1 MRLLAQC
8 HLRYQVAEPAAAI
21 AKVHVRREAGQTI
34 TNEALELTSGAHL
47 EIVPDPASG
56 ARWLTGTV
64 AGEFEIAYR
73 AVVDVLPRA
82 PLPSDARQHDW
93 TQLDSEALTYLLPSR
108 FCPSDKFGR
117 FVEREF
123 RHTAPGGERVNA
135 ILDWLHAKIDY
146 LHGVSDAET
155 TAERTFVDRA
165 GVCRD
170 FTHLGITL
178 CRASGIPARAVAAY
192 ALALEPADFHA
203 VMEVYVGGGWWLID
217 PTRLAPTDGLIRIVH
232 GRDAAD
238 IAFLTTAGAA
248 VPVAVTV
255 SVAEL
260 RGTAVTAPLPPS
272 REGSSQDGGAPT
284 PAPVSVRAPP

>member
-8 HLRYQVAEPAAAI
+8 HLRYTVAMPMAAI
-21 AKVHVRREAGQTI
+21 AKVHVRPEPGQAIVNEHLDLTPGAALAVADDVAG
-34 TNEALELTSGAHL
+34 A
-47 EIVPDPASG
+47 
-56 ARWLTGTV
+56 ARWLTGSV
-64 AGEFEIAYR
+64 SGDFEIAYR
-73 AVVDVLPRA
+73 ATVDVLPRL
-82 PLPSDARQHDW
+82 PLPDTAEQHDW
-93 TQLDSEALTYLLPSR
+93 AALSPDILNYLLPSR

-117 FVEREF
+117 FAAREF
-123 RHTAPGGERVNA
+123 GDVAAGGARVRA
-135 ILDWLHAKIDY
+135 ILDWLHAKVDY
-146 LHGVSDAET
+146 IHGVSDAET

-217 PTRLAPTDGLIRIVH
+217 PTRLAPVDGLIRIVH

-238 IAFLTTAGAA
+238 IAFLTTAGVAGQ
-248 VPVAVTV
+248 VAVTV

-260 RGTAVTAPLPPS
+260 TSPLPS
-272 REGSSQDGGAPT
+272 LRERVG
-284 PAPVSVRAPP
+284 

>member
-8 HLRYQVAEPAAAI
+8 HLRYSVAEPAAAI
-21 AKVHVRREAGQTI
+21 AKVHVRRGPGQSI
-34 TNEALELTSGAHL
+34 VDEVLELTSGAAL

-56 ARWLTGTV
+56 ARLLTGTV

-73 AVVDVLPRA
+73 AVVDITPRRA
-82 PLPSDARQHDW
+82 MPGTARQHDW
-93 TQLDSEALTYLLPSR
+93 SELDPDTLTYLLPSR

-123 RHTAPGGERVNA
+123 GHTAPGGERVNA
-135 ILDWLHAKIDY
+135 ILDWLDAKVDY

-178 CRASGIPARAVAAY
+178 CRVSGIPARAVAAY

-203 VMEVYVGGGWWLID
+203 VMEVYVGGGWWLLD
-217 PTRLAPTDGLIRIVH
+217 PTRLAPIDGLIRIVD

-260 RGTAVTAPLPPS
+260 R
-272 REGSSQDGGAPT
+272 
-284 PAPVSVRAPP
+284 APVAPATPVAASGRVLP

>member
-8 HLRYQVAEPAAAI
+8 HLRYRVAAQTAAI
-21 AKVHVRREAGQTI
+21 AKVHVLPEAGQVI
-34 TNEALELTSGAHL
+34 VEEVLALSDGAAL
-47 EIVPDPASG
+47 ALVDDPTGA
-56 ARWLTGTV
+56 ARWLIGSV

-73 AVVDVLPRA
+73 ATVEVAPRPMLPA
-82 PLPSDARQHDW
+82 VARQHEWAELSPD
-93 TQLDSEALTYLLPSR
+93 TLTYLLPSR

-117 FVEREF
+117 FAARAF
-123 RHTAPGGERVNA
+123 GSSTGGARLSA

-146 LHGVSDAET
+146 VHGVSDAET

-178 CRASGIPARAVAAY
+178 ARASGIPARAVAAY

-203 VMEVYVGGGWWLID
+203 VMEVYLDGSWWLID
-217 PTRLAPTDGLIRIVH
+217 PTRLAPVDGLIRIVH

-238 IAFLTTAGAA
+238 IAFLTIFGEAMMWDQ
-248 VPVAVTV
+248 
-255 SVAEL
+255 SVK
-260 RGTAVTAPLPPS
+260 
-272 REGSSQDGGAPT
+272 
-284 PAPVSVRAPP
+284 VRAL

>member
-1 MRLLAQC
+1 M
-8 HLRYQVAEPAAAI
+8 AAI
-21 AKVHVRREAGQTI
+21 AKVHVRREPGQTI
-34 TNEALELTSGAHL
+34 ADERLELTVGAAL
-47 EIVPDPASG
+47 ETVPDAASG
-56 ARWLTGTV
+56 TRWLIGTV
-64 AGEFEIAYR
+64 AAEFEIAYR
-73 AVVDVLPRA
+73 ATVDVLPRR

-93 TQLDSEALTYLLPSR
+93 TELGPDALTYLLPSR

-123 RHTAPGGERVNA
+123 GQAGTGGARVNA
-135 ILDWLHAKIDY
+135 VLDWLQAKIDY
-146 LHGVSDAET
+146 IHGVSDAET

-203 VMEVYVGGGWWLID
+203 IMEVYVDGGWWLID
-217 PTRLAPTDGLIRIVH
+217 PTRLAPIDGLIRIVH

-238 IAFLTTAGAA
+238 IAFLTTAGPA
-248 VPVAVTV
+248 VPVAITV

-260 RGTAVTAPLPPS
+260 VSSPL
-272 REGSSQDGGAPT
+272 Q
-284 PAPVSVRAPP
+284 